1 MARATPH
8 ESVGLPL
15 DTTSGSWCVT
25 STQSTPRSFN
35 LGSAFSLWL
44 SSVGWCYWRMH
55 MEKRRD
61 EYGVVV
67 YGHFVAAPVV
77 SLSYDFLYRLRFNCN
92 SAEKLRWWLALGHIF
107 VFGWSC
113 WSSETTSRHCE
124 VNHLLV
130 LLGSN

>member
-15 DTTSGSWCVT
+15 DTTTGSWCVT

-92 SAEKLRWWLALGHIF
+92 SAEKLRWWLALGHI
-107 VFGWSC
+107 
-113 WSSETTSRHCE
+113 
-124 VNHLLV
+124 LYLV
-130 LLGSN
+130 DHVGHRKQLQGIVK